1 MGNLGLLYILV
12 DNLVEHQCKMVS
24 MNRMGY
30 SQKLYI
36 ENLDHMVKE
45 HMAVLVDHFEV
56 EVLVLKKCY
65 V

>member
-24 MNRMGY
+24 MNMMGY

-45 HMAVLVDHFEV
+45 HMGVLVDHFEV
-56 EVLVLKKCY
+56 EVLVLKNCI